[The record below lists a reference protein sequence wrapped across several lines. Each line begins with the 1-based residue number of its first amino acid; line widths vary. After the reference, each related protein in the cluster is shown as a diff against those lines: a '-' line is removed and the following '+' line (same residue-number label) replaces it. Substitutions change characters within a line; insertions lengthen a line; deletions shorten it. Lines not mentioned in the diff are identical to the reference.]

1 MRENLHMG
9 LRRNA
14 IPTFL
19 QYLVTSIKTQELEIK
34 KGRLRVCDSFMR
46 LKNLDSFPTCL

>member
-9 LRRNA
+9 LGRNA

-34 KGRLRVCDSFMR
+34 KVDFMYVIHV
-46 LKNLDSFPTCL
+46 